1 MNLEETIKQLPDS
14 AGIYQYFDKD
24 GHLLYVGKAK
34 SLAKRVKSYFN
45 FTPCLKPNTNLSSR
59 ITKMIS
65 QTFSMNYIIVNS
77 EHDALILENSLIKQ
91 LAPKYNILLRDDK
104 TYPYI
109 YIDNSADFPRFEITR
124 KIIKSQNI
132 KYYGPYSVGAR
143 DILDSVYEL
152 CRLVQKKGSLKSKKL
167 CLYYQIG
174 KCLGPCEKDVS
185 KEEYAKELDLAKELI
200 QNKKILLKKLHEKM
214 HFYAQNLRFEEA
226 GTVRDRCERIVRS
239 EIKSEID
246 FASDENYDI
255 FVLGHTQHR
264 AVVVR
269 IFMREGRIISSS
281 HDYIQL
287 HEGYDEDEL
296 YQRVLMDFYSIGKPP
311 IVAPILVAS
320 EFEGREIIESYLTTI
335 FEKKAEIRI
344 PKKGDKKQLIDLA
357 LINAAEL
364 LKRERKQDSDEIP
377 TQIKELLHLQKL
389 PLRVEIF
396 DNSHMSGVATV
407 GAMAV
412 YEDGKFDKKSYRTY
426 HLQARDEYSQ
436 MRETLTRRVQSFSK
450 NPPPDLWIID
460 GGATL
465 LKLALEIL
473 ESSGTF
479 LDVIAVSKEK
489 IDAKAH
495 RAKGKASD
503 IIHIKLANSD
513 CEAKF
518 PRKDDIFRLK
528 DSDKRLQ
535 WVQKLRDEAHRCAIN
550 FHKKTKLKLDQ
561 ESKLLELKGI
571 SQAKIIKLIKHFT
584 TFEMLKKATIEDI
597 SSVLNIKDADIIKN
611 IYK

>member
-45 FTPCLKPNTNLSSR
+45 FTPHLKPNINLSSR

-65 QTFSMNYIIVNS
+65 QTVSMNYIVVNS

-109 YIDNSADFPRFEITR
+109 YIDNSSEYPRFEITR

-152 CRLVQKKGSLKSKKL
+152 CRLVQKKGSLKAKKL

-174 KCLGPCEKDVS
+174 KCLGPCELDVS
-185 KEEYAKELDLAKELI
+185 KEAYAKELDLAKELI
-200 QNKKILLKKLHEKM
+200 KNKKTLLKKLQEKM
-214 HFYAQNLRFEEA
+214 HFYAQDLRFEEA
-226 GTVRDRCERIVRS
+226 GELRDRCERIMRS

-255 FVLGHTQHR
+255 FVLGHTEHR
-264 AVVVR
+264 AIVVR
-269 IFMREGRIISSS
+269 IFMREGKIISSS

-296 YQRVLMDFYSIGKPP
+296 YQRVLMDFYSGEKPP
-311 IVAPILVAS
+311 IIAPILVTSA
-320 EFEGREIIESYLTTI
+320 FEGREIIESYLTTL
-335 FEKKAEIRI
+335 FEKKAEIRV
-344 PKKGDKKQLIDLA
+344 PKRGDKKKLIDLA
-357 LINAAEL
+357 LINAEEL
-364 LKRERKQDSDEIP
+364 LKHERKQNSDEMP
-377 TQIKELLHLQKL
+377 TQIKELFCLQKL
-389 PLRVEIF
+389 PRRVEIF

-412 YEDGKFDKKSYRTY
+412 YEEGKFDKKSYRTY
-426 HLQARDEYSQ
+426 HLHARDEYSQ

-450 NPPPDLWIID
+450 NSPPDLWILD

-479 LDVIAVSKEK
+479 LDVIAISKEK

-503 IIHIKLANSD
+503 IIHTKLANSD

-535 WVQKLRDEAHRCAIN
+535 WVQKLRDEAHRCAIS

-571 SQAKIIKLIKHFT
+571 SKAKIVKLMKHFG
-584 TFEMLKKATIEDI
+584 TFEMLKKVTIEEI
-597 SSVLNIKDADIIKN
+597 SSVLNIKDANIIKN